1 MDIRLHSI
9 IYKVEEEIRNAMIEC
24 SMRRSRRRSSAR
36 PKSAMSFE
44 CQGGL
49 GCGLHGHRRI
59 DQADRARRLIRD
71 NVVIFENAIGSLR
84 RQG

>member
-1 MDIRLHSI
+1 
-9 IYKVEEEIRNAMIEC
+9 
-24 SMRRSRRRSSAR
+24 
-36 PKSAMSFE
+36 MSFE